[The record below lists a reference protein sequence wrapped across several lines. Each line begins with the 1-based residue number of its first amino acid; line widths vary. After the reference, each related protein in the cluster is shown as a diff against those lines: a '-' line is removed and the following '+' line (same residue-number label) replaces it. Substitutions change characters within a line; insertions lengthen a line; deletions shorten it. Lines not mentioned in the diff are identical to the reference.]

1 MITPLVFKTTF
12 RKFFS
17 KLSYIYGL
25 DLRALAIFRIGIAI
39 LTICDLINRSQ
50 SFLKFHTDW
59 GVLPRSVAIDYYNS
73 PWFWSFHFFGG
84 NWFFQGF
91 LFLLTFL
98 VALQLL
104 VGYRTKLAAI
114 ILWLL
119 LISLQTRNP
128 FVLHGGDVLWRVMF
142 FWSLFLPLG
151 ATWSIDSIRRGEKL
165 CEHHFSLGGLA
176 FMGQL
181 AIMYFLNGALKNAPE
196 WVSEGTAGYY
206 ALHYDHFAT
215 SLGRWLGQFEQ
226 LCKVFTFSVLYL
238 EKLGPLLFF
247 VPVFPYYFR
256 SIGVTFFVL
265 FHLSLVFTMYL
276 GLFPWV
282 AILALL
288 TLLPKPFWDK
298 LCTNY
303 LVQKFTQIFTPI
315 YFLLK
320 DRLLAQQ
327 SFKAPRKTS
336 RKWSYTKLLCINL
349 LVLSLLIYVIFWNLE
364 TLHRRHFLYTNFPF
378 GKQIAYSL
386 RLDQEWNMFAPKP
399 STDDG
404 WYVIVGKLRNGQGT
418 NVLLRNSEIS
428 YEKPKRIID
437 LYGTQ
442 REAKYM
448 LTLWEARNADY
459 RLYYG
464 KYLCRSWNIGYK
476 GGDTLETFEII
487 FMREDTLLNNREA
500 NPKEILLWS
509 HDCF

>member
-1 MITPLVFKTTF
+1 MNPFLVLKTAF

-25 DLRALAIFRIGIAI
+25 DLRALAVFRMGIAI
-39 LTICDLINRSQ
+39 LIICDLINRSQ

-59 GVLPRSVAIDYYNS
+59 GAVPRSVIIDYYNS
-73 PWFWSFHFFGG
+73 SWFWSFHFFGG

-104 VGYRTKLAAI
+104 IGYRTKLASIA
-114 ILWLL
+114 LWLL

-128 FVLHGGDVLWRVMF
+128 FVLHGGDVLWRVML

-151 ATWSIDSIRRGEKL
+151 ATWSIDNIRQGKKQL
-165 CEHHFSLGGLA
+165 DYHFSVGSLA
-176 FMGQL
+176 FMCQL
-181 AIMYFLNGALKNAPE
+181 AIMYFMNGALKNAPE

-256 SIGVTFFVL
+256 TIGITFFVL

-298 LCTNY
+298 LCANY
-303 LVQKFTQIFTPI
+303 LVRKFTQIFTPI
-315 YFLLK
+315 YFILKKRLPTYQSSKISRKALL
-320 DRLLAQQ
+320 
-327 SFKAPRKTS
+327 
-336 RKWSYTKLLCINL
+336 KWSYLKLLCISL
-349 LVLSLLIYVIFWNLE
+349 LVVYLMIYVVFWNLE
-364 TLHRRHFLYTNFPF
+364 TLPRKHFLHRDFPF

-386 RLDQEWNMFAPKP
+386 RLDQTWDMFAPK
-399 STDDG
+399 TF
-404 WYVIVGKLRNGQGT
+404 
-418 NVLLRNSEIS
+418 
-428 YEKPKRIID
+428 
-437 LYGTQ
+437 
-442 REAKYM
+442 
-448 LTLWEARNADY
+448 Y
-459 RLYYG
+459 RRRLVCDSR
-464 KYLCRSWNIGYK
+464 KTKEWTRS
-476 GGDTLETFEII
+476 
-487 FMREDTLLNNREA
+487 
-500 NPKEILLWS
+500 
-509 HDCF
+509 